1 MLQCFRLSVV
11 LLAAL
16 LWGCA
21 SVESDWTAGWTPEK
35 IYAEA
40 RDEMNNKAYDKA
52 IKLYEKL
59 EGRSAGTSLALQA
72 QLEKAYAQFKG
83 GDTIL
88 AVATLD
94 RFMKVNPASPAY
106 DYALYLKGVINFN
119 DDMGLLSFIA
129 KQDLSERDQ
138 KAAKESFDAF
148 KELVT
153 RFPDSK
159 YAEDA
164 KLRMR
169 FTVNTLAQYE
179 VNVARYYL
187 KRGAHVAAIN
197 RAQTALQDFRDV
209 PATEEALKILIEC
222 YDALGLTQQRDDTRR
237 ILEASFPPN
246 PAPAEA
252 SKKPW
257 WKVW

>member
-1 MLQCFRLSVV
+1 MV
-11 LLAAL
+11 LFLAGL
-16 LWGCA
+16 FGCA

-35 IYAEA
+35 IYSEA

-59 EGRSAGTSLALQA
+59 EGRAAGTQLAQQA

-83 GDTIL
+83 GDNIL
-88 AVATLD
+88 AISTLD
-94 RFMKVNPASPAY
+94 RFIKVNPASPAY

-119 DDMGLLSFIA
+119 DDMGLMSFIA

-153 RFPDSK
+153 RFPESK

-164 KLRMR
+164 RLRMR
-169 FTVNTLAQYE
+169 FTINTLAQYE
-179 VNVARYYL
+179 VNVARYYF
-187 KRGAHVAAIN
+187 KRGAYVAAIN

-209 PATEEALKILIEC
+209 PASEEALKILVDC

-237 ILEASFPPN
+237 VLNASFPPN
-246 PAPAEA
+246 ASAEQAP
-252 SKKPW
+252 KKPW
-257 WKVW
+257 WKLW